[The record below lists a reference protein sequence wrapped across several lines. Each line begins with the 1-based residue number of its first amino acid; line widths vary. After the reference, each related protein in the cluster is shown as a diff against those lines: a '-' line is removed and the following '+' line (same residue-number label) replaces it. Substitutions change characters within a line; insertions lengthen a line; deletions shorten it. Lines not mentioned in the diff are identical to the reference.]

1 MTSHLGLMV
10 LFAFFVS
17 ATFAILMR
25 ERVADQLIL
34 GARLLGGFVVGGI
47 VLGWLLYVLPL

>member
-17 ATFAILMR
+17 VTFATLMR
-25 ERVADQLIL
+25 ESVAEQLRL
-34 GARLLGGFVVGGI
+34 GARLMGGFVVGGI